1 MLTAKE
7 AFEKLKEAR
16 KLERE
21 KGEKRIAEMV
31 QNEMKNVEKD
41 IEGAIALSQPSLTY
55 TFIERNR
62 TIQMRVVLLLEQFGY
77 TVDFVKDS
85 SSIIIGW
92 SDIIEL

>member
-7 AFEKLKEAR
+7 AFEKLKEVR
-16 KLERE
+16 KLEKE

-77 TVDFVKDS
+77 TVDLVKDS

-92 SDIIEL
+92 SDIVEL